1 MMRQPKNRPR
11 PAKVRGFSPG
21 KYVERALEL
30 AEYSRDENGVVIGK
44 VPGASGFFAQ
54 GDSFEE
60 ARENLRDVIEGN
72 VLLALPL
79 DLPIPRI
86 PGVTIKEIERGR
98 LISCHVRQIASDSL
112 DGVPSL

>member
-1 MMRQPKNRPR
+1 MVKQRKRNLSSSRV
-11 PAKVRGFSPG
+11 KVFSLA

-30 AEYSRDENGVVIGK
+30 AEYSRDENGVVIGR

-72 VLLALPL
+72 VLLALQL
-79 DLPIPRI
+79 HLPIPHIR
-86 PGVTIKEIERGR
+86 GVAIKEIEHGEA
-98 LISCHVRQIASDSL
+98 HAT
-112 DGVPSL
+112 